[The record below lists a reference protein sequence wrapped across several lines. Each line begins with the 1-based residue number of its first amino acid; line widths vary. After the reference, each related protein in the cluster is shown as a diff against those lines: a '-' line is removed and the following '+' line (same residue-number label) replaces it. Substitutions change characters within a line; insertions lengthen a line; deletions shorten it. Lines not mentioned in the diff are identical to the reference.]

1 MSAEVFYV
9 YIYKRPD
16 GSPFYVG
23 KGLRKKIAAGNTGKK
38 MSEEA
43 KLKIG
48 LANRKKR

>member
-1 MSAEVFYV
+1 MS
-9 YIYKRPD
+9 
-16 GSPFYVG
+16 
-23 KGLRKKIAAGNTGKK
+23 AAGNTGKK